1 MARTGRSGIRFGVF
15 ISVALAIGLGF
26 AADSSRWQTINMGQ
40 LVGYRGVIVPPVE
53 RTDTADLVDCGTFDA
68 DGYSTLVV
76 NLAGEMKD
84 RPAKTGVIGALLI
97 PDVPPFNKAYSNLL
111 LLPVP
116 LEIAAPVTVQGFPYF
131 MAKQSRFEVG
141 FPRYRLLL
149 YNSTGSSATVTI
161 TVYRAR

>member
-1 MARTGRSGIRFGVF
+1 MARARGSWIGFGMFTVA
-15 ISVALAIGLGF
+15 ALAIGVGF
-26 AADSSRWQTINMGQ
+26 AADTSRWQTIDMGQ
-40 LVGYRGVIVPPVE
+40 LVGFRGVIVPPVE
-53 RTDTADLVDCGTFDA
+53 RADTADLVDCGTFDA

-84 RPAKTGVIGALLI
+84 KPAKTGVIGAILI
-97 PDVPPFNKAYSNLL
+97 PDVSPFDRAYANLL

-116 LEIAAPVTVQGFPYF
+116 LEITAPVTGQGFPYF
-131 MAKQSRFEVG
+131 MAKQTRFEVG

-149 YNSTGSSATVTI
+149 YNSTGSSATVTV